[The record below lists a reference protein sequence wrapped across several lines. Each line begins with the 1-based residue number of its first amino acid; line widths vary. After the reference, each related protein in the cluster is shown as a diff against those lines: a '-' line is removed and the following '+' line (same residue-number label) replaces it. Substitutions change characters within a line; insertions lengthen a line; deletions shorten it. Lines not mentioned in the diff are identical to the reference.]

1 MFTAERA
8 IAALDYAIAT
18 TGQAI
23 ALRRGSTEQVSV
35 GVVRGYKADQLVGLV
50 TQQDREVIVSPSSLG
65 SFQPRENDD
74 VIITAGSKLG
84 KVMAA
89 EAIHMGASLVRWNL
103 RVRLT

>member
-1 MFTAERA
+1 MTPQDA
-8 IAALDYAIAT
+8 IASLDRQMAEH
-18 TGQAI
+18 GQAI
-23 ALRRGSTEQVSV
+23 AFKRAASEQAAV
-35 GVVRGYKADQLVGLV
+35 GFVRGYKAEQLVGMI

-74 VIITAGSKLG
+74 FIIVGGAKLG

-89 EAIHMGASLVRWNL
+89 EPIGIGATLVRWNL

>member
-1 MFTAERA
+1 MTPAQA
-8 IAALDYAIAT
+8 IAMLDRQLSAH
-18 TGQAI
+18 GQAI
-23 ALRRGSTEQVSV
+23 AFGRGPAEQSAV
-35 GVVRGYKADQLVGLV
+35 GFVRGYKAEQLVGLI

-74 VIITAGSKLG
+74 FAVTAGPKVG

-89 EAIHMGASLVRWNL
+89 EAIHVGTTLVRWNL